1 MADIRVIVA
10 DQTLRSVRDMVRLQ
24 AALGEGNAAHRN
36 LIVVNRSG
44 EGGRYAM
51 TLDDMGKVNLR
62 PNIVIP
68 FRPKLFTAEG
78 LARHSSFTNAVAA
91 IAMEISGRMPGRT
104 SWWRLAKW

>member
-1 MADIRVIVA
+1 
-10 DQTLRSVRDMVRLQ
+10 
-24 AALGEGNAAHRN
+24 
-36 LIVVNRSG
+36 
-44 EGGRYAM
+44 M

-68 FRPKLFTAEG
+68 FRPKRFTAEG